1 MNRKR
6 SKQIH
11 LEQPEMGIKKAAA
24 NGLYPNPFAEMFWKV
39 NNIPVEARELICKQ
53 CDWSIPTFY
62 RKLRAATRPP
72 EGNDGKVRGVS
83 SAELASIKAIYVQVF
98 EDTLAKLKATDTR
111 LPK

>member
-11 LEQPEMGIKKAAA
+11 LEQPEIGMKKTPA
-24 NGLYPNPFAEMFWKV
+24 NGPFPNPFAEMFCKV
-39 NNIPVEARELICKQ
+39 NNIPIEARELICKQ

-62 RKLRAATRPP
+62 RKLRAATRPQN
-72 EGNDGKVRGVS
+72 GNDGKVRGVS

-98 EDTLAKLKATDTR
+98 EDTLARLKATNIR